1 MCKAGVRKRKKIS
14 NEAARLGEYCESADL
29 DGAITMLTLGS
40 WRRSASTVARGF
52 AYCASMALISAL
64 QQHPNSQCDG
74 RPAREMP
81 LGTTHKVRLLHSRH
95 DSRHATLQLV
105 ARFDDEPQ
113 RQRPDRILVIGDV
126 HGCYDEMIRLYEAAG
141 APEIVILVG
150 DLVNKGPYSAQ
161 VVRHVRTTP
170 GWFAVRGNHDDGAL
184 RVATMGGGLA
194 DEPGAAAAAAN
205 ARQKYAWLYG
215 GDDDANENIGS
226 LPTRRCALSNDDLQW
241 LADLPYTIRIPAA
254 TAATATAD
262 QKGHDIVVVHAG
274 LVPGMPLEEQTNR
287 TMVTLRTVV
296 LVANEGQPPS
306 YQYDESSGG
315 DGVPWASVWTGPD
328 FIIFGHD
335 ARRGLQR
342 ERYAI
347 GLDTG
352 ACYGKRL
359 TGILLPSK
367 KIYQV
372 DASQTYCPIGSED

>member
-1 MCKAGVRKRKKIS
+1 
-14 NEAARLGEYCESADL
+14 
-29 DGAITMLTLGS
+29 MLSLGS

-64 QQHPNSQCDG
+64 QQQHPDSQCDG
-74 RPAREMP
+74 RPAAREMS

-105 ARFDDEPQ
+105 ASCDDDDPQ
-113 RQRPDRILVIGDV
+113 RQRPDDRILIIGDV

-184 RVATMGGGLA
+184 RVATLDSGGPAEL
-194 DEPGAAAAAAN
+194 GAAAAAAK
-205 ARQKYAWLYG
+205 ARQKYAWLYL
-215 GDDDANENIGS
+215 DEDANENIGS
-226 LPTRRCALSNDDLQW
+226 PPARRCALSNDDLQW

-262 QKGHDIVVVHAG
+262 QEGHDVVVVHAG
-274 LVPGMPLEEQTNR
+274 LVPGIPLEEQTNR

-315 DGVPWASVWTGPD
+315 GDGVPWASVWTGPD

-342 ERYAI
+342 ERHAI

-352 ACYGKRL
+352 ACYGKSL

-372 DASQTYCPIGSED
+372 DSSQTYCPIGSED